1 MTITLSS
8 MAKSRVALLLAL
20 LLAINPLE
28 ASALH
33 SLDKYVNSKHLATPG
48 LLILNPLDGQVIAQN
63 APESLRVPA
72 SVLKLVS
79 STAALHF
86 VGGERRYVTTIFTT
100 EKENT
105 YLIKGSLDPWM
116 TSNLTLAKKNG
127 QRYLPSLISKANPEN
142 KKKLT
147 IYYSSL
153 FEKDRYDLNLNLKR
167 KGIKATFK
175 KVDAAKAKEIAKEE
189 IASSTSLPLSEMIK
203 FVNLY
208 SDNTLA
214 NRLAMAAAREI
225 GFERTSKGLTQ
236 TFKLALEEIGVNSE
250 GLKAKDGSGLDKA
263 NRLSTQTVVE
273 LLVKIKDNPK
283 YQAIYEGLPVAG
295 KSGTL
300 KKRFIEDGPEAVG
313 KVKAKTGWLR
323 NTVTLAG
330 YAKSADKEY
339 VFAIMA
345 DGITPTLS
353 SRNKAR
359 AAMDRLL
366 EAIVMGNH

>member
-1 MTITLSS
+1 
-8 MAKSRVALLLAL
+8 MAKSRVVILIAL

-33 SLDKYVNSKHLATPG
+33 TIDKYVNSKHLAAPG
-48 LLILNPLDGQVIAQN
+48 LLILNPLDGQVLAAN
-63 APESLRVPA
+63 SPDSLRVPA

-86 VGGERRYVTTIFTT
+86 LGAERRYVTSIFAT
-100 EKENT
+100 ERKDA

-116 TSNLTLAKKNG
+116 SSNLTLAKKNG
-127 QRYLPSLISKANPEN
+127 QKYLPSLITKANPEN
-142 KKKLT
+142 RKKITL
-147 IYYSSL
+147 YYASL
-153 FEKDRYDLNLNLKR
+153 FEKDRYDLSRNLKR
-167 KGIKATFK
+167 KGIRATFK
-175 KVDAAKAKEIAKEE
+175 KVDSAKAKKIAKEE
-189 IASSTSLPLSEMIK
+189 IASLTSLPLTEMIK

-214 NRLAMAAAREI
+214 NRLAMAAARKI
-225 GFERTSKGLTQ
+225 GFERNSRGLTQ
-236 TFKLALEEIGVNSE
+236 TFKLALEELGVNSQ
-250 GLKAKDGSGLDKA
+250 GLKAKDGSGLDKG
-263 NRLSTQTVVE
+263 NRLSTRTVVE
-273 LLVKIKDNPK
+273 LLMKIRDNPK

-295 KSGTL
+295 ESGTL
-300 KKRFIEDGPEAVG
+300 RKRFIENGPEAVG

-323 NTVTLAG
+323 NTVTIAG

-345 DGITPTLS
+345 DGINPTLT

-359 AAMDRLL
+359 AVMDRLL
-366 EAIVMGNH
+366 EAIVIGNH

>member
-8 MAKSRVALLLAL
+8 MAKSRVAIFLAL

-28 ASALH
+28 ASALQ
-33 SLDKYVNSKHLATPG
+33 SLDKYVNSKHLAAPG
-48 LLILNPLDGQVIAQN
+48 LLILNPLDGQVLAAN
-63 APESLRVPA
+63 SPDSLRVPA

-86 VGGERRYVTTIFTT
+86 LGAERRYVTSIFAT
-100 EKENT
+100 ERKDA

-116 TSNLTLAKKNG
+116 SSNLTLAKKNG
-127 QRYLPSLISKANPEN
+127 QKYLPSLITKANPEN
-142 KKKLT
+142 RKKITL
-147 IYYSSL
+147 YYTSL
-153 FEKDRYDLNLNLKR
+153 FEKDRYDLSLNLNR

-175 KVDAAKAKEIAKEE
+175 KVDSAKAMQLAKEE
-189 IASSTSLPLSEMIK
+189 IASLTSLPLSEMVK
-203 FVNLY
+203 FVTLY

-225 GFERTSKGLTQ
+225 GFERTSEGLTK
-236 TFKLALEEIGVNSE
+236 TFVLALEELGVNTQ
-250 GLKAKDGSGLDKA
+250 GLKAKDGSGLDKD
-263 NRLSTQTVVE
+263 NRLSAQTVVE
-273 LLVKIKDNPK
+273 LLTKVRENPK

-295 KSGTL
+295 VSGTL
-300 KKRFIEDGPEAVG
+300 KKRFIEDGPGAVG

-339 VFAIMA
+339 VFAILA
-345 DGITPTLS
+345 DGINPTLG
-353 SRNKAR
+353 SRNRAR
-359 AAMDRLL
+359 AVMDRLL

>member
-63 APESLRVPA
+63 APDSLRVPA

-127 QRYLPSLISKANPEN
+127 QRYLPSLISKANSEN
-142 KKKLT
+142 KKRLT

-153 FEKDRYDLNLNLKR
+153 FEKDRYDLNLKPQLIH
-167 KGIKATFK
+167 GF
-175 KVDAAKAKEIAKEE
+175 
-189 IASSTSLPLSEMIK
+189 SS
-203 FVNLY
+203 
-208 SDNTLA
+208 
-214 NRLAMAAAREI
+214 
-225 GFERTSKGLTQ
+225 
-236 TFKLALEEIGVNSE
+236 
-250 GLKAKDGSGLDKA
+250 
-263 NRLSTQTVVE
+263 
-273 LLVKIKDNPK
+273 
-283 YQAIYEGLPVAG
+283 
-295 KSGTL
+295 
-300 KKRFIEDGPEAVG
+300 
-313 KVKAKTGWLR
+313 
-323 NTVTLAG
+323 
-330 YAKSADKEY
+330 
-339 VFAIMA
+339 
-345 DGITPTLS
+345 
-353 SRNKAR
+353 
-359 AAMDRLL
+359 
-366 EAIVMGNH
+366 